1 MTTMEHITPVWVFR
15 RGKNSS
21 RNHTG
26 SPADARSVLNIVF
39 AISYLL
45 RVDPNGPFA

>member
-1 MTTMEHITPVWVFR
+1 MTIMGHITPAWVFR

-26 SPADARSVLNIVF
+26 SLVDARSVLNIVF
-39 AISYLL
+39 ALGSFGM
-45 RVDPNGPFA
+45 N